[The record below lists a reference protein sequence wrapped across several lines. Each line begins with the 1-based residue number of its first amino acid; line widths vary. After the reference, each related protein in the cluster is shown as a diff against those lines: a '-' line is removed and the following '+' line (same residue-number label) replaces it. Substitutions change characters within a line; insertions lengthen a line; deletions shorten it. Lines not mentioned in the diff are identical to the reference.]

1 MFKVSKVEV
10 MKFEEV
16 KCFYVFKADVLVY
29 MQSNIFLVD
38 ITHTRPQKNFNNTL
52 EFSNSRNDQTGT

>member
-10 MKFEEV
+10 MKLLQFEEV

-29 MQSNIFLVD
+29 TCM
-38 ITHTRPQKNFNNTL
+38 
-52 EFSNSRNDQTGT
+52 

>member
-10 MKFEEV
+10 MKLWQFKEV
-16 KCFYVFKADVLVY
+16 KCFYIFKADVLVY
-29 MQSNIFLVD
+29 MQSNIFFVD

-52 EFSNSRNDQTGT
+52 EFSNS

>member
-29 MQSNIFLVD
+29 M
-38 ITHTRPQKNFNNTL
+38 
-52 EFSNSRNDQTGT
+52 